1 MMRPHLLFALSL
13 TLLAPSV
20 TSCGGE
26 ATPAENVS
34 AGSTALGKSDWKA
47 ARESFDK
54 ALAAMPA
61 TDPAYKRAKLGQI
74 EALIQ
79 LEPEKAQTEFL
90 AFASAQGTT
99 AESKDWR
106 NVMSKLTAKAKF
118 KEAIAILEAGLKQ
131 HPGDG
136 DIKAMGDAIKV
147 AAQNAGDAEALGSLA
162 GLGYL

>member
-1 MMRPHLLFALSL
+1 MMRPNLFFALSL
-13 TLLAPSV
+13 ALFAPSV
-20 TSCGGE
+20 SSCGGD
-26 ATPAENVS
+26 ATPAENVT
-34 AGSTALGKSDWKA
+34 AGSTALGKSGWKA

-54 ALAAMPA
+54 ALASLPA

-79 LEPEKAQTEFL
+79 LEPDKARAEFL
-90 AFASAQGTT
+90 AYATAQGS
-99 AESKDWR
+99 AADSKDWR

-118 KEAIAILEAGLKQ
+118 KEAIAILEVGLKQ

-136 DIKAMGDAIKV
+136 QIKEMGDAIKS
-147 AAQNAGDAEALGSLA
+147 AAEKAGDSEALGSLA

>member
-1 MMRPHLLFALSL
+1 MMRPNLFFALSL
-13 TLLAPSV
+13 ALLAPAV
-20 TSCGGE
+20 TSCGGD
-26 ATPAENVS
+26 ATPAENVT

-54 ALAAMPA
+54 ALAALPA
-61 TDPAYKRAKLGQI
+61 TDPAYKSAKLGQV

-79 LEPEKAQTEFL
+79 LEPEKAKSEFL
-90 AFASAQGTT
+90 AYATAQGS
-99 AESKDWR
+99 AASSKDWR

-147 AAQNAGDAEALGSLA
+147 AAEKAGDSEALGSLA

>member
-13 TLLAPSV
+13 ALLAPSV
-20 TSCGGE
+20 TSCGGD
-26 ATPAENVS
+26 ATPAENVT

-47 ARESFDK
+47 AKESFEK
-54 ALAAMPA
+54 ALVKLPA
-61 TDPAYKRAKLGQI
+61 SDPAFKRAKLGQI

-79 LEPEKAQTEFL
+79 LEPDRAKTEFL
-90 AFASAQGTT
+90 AYAAAADTS

-147 AAQNAGDAEALGSLA
+147 AAENAGDADALGSLA